1 MSQTEQNHVL
11 IMILTIVSKVVDV
24 VLKFLVAKEVNV

>member
-1 MSQTEQNHVL
+1 MSQSEQNHVL

-24 VLKFLVAKEVNV
+24 VLNFLGAKSDV